1 MPMWDLPRR
10 TQHGFTLIE
19 MTVVLVILGMVTALA
34 IPNLVNLYQSVERRT
49 SFDAAFSS
57 FNALG
62 RAANQQKGGFV
73 LSAPGG
79 RLEITDQS
87 IALAFPENWRVEL
100 SGPVR
105 FLSNGACSGGDI
117 RIIEDQELLYQQSLE
132 KPFCRLEATW

>member
-1 MPMWDLPRR
+1 MLMWDLPRR
-10 TQHGFTLIE
+10 KQIGFTLIE

-34 IPNLVNLYQSVERRT
+34 LPNLVNLYQSIERRT

-105 FLSNGACSGGDI
+105 FLSNGACLGGDI
-117 RIIEDQELLYQQSLE
+117 RIIEDQELLHHQSLE
-132 KPFCRLEATW
+132 KPFCRLEANR

>member
-1 MPMWDLPRR
+1 MWDLPRR
-10 TQHGFTLIE
+10 KQIGFTLIE

-79 RLEITDQS
+79 RLETTDQS

-100 SGPVR
+100 GGPVR
-105 FLSNGACSGGDI
+105 FLSNGACLGGDI
-117 RIIEDQELLYQQSLE
+117 RIIEDQELVHQQSLE
-132 KPFCRLEATW
+132 QPFCRLEAKR

>member
-1 MPMWDLPRR
+1 MWDSPRR
-10 TQHGFTLIE
+10 KQIGFTLIE

-73 LSAPGG
+73 LSAPEG

-87 IALAFPENWRVEL
+87 ITLAFPENWRVEL
-100 SGPVR
+100 GGPVR
-105 FLSNGACSGGDI
+105 FLSNGACLGGDI
-117 RIIEDQELLYQQSLE
+117 RIIEDQELLHQQSLE
-132 KPFCRLEATW
+132 KPFCRLEANR

>member
-1 MPMWDLPRR
+1 MWDSPRR
-10 TQHGFTLIE
+10 KQIGFTLIE

-62 RAANQQKGGFV
+62 RVAHQQKGGFV

-79 RLEITDQS
+79 RLETTDQS
-87 IALAFPENWRVEL
+87 IALAFPENWNVEL
-100 SGPVR
+100 GGPVR
-105 FLSNGACSGGDI
+105 FLSNGACLGGDI
-117 RIIEDQELLYQQSLE
+117 RITEDQELLHQQPLK
-132 KPFCRLEATW
+132 KPFCRLEATR

>member
-1 MPMWDLPRR
+1 MWDLPRR

-105 FLSNGACSGGDI
+105 FLSNGACLGGDI
-117 RIIEDQELLYQQSLE
+117 RIIEDQELLHHQSLE
-132 KPFCRLEATW
+132 KPFCRLEANR

>member
-10 TQHGFTLIE
+10 KQIGFTLIE

-34 IPNLVNLYQSVERRT
+34 LPNLVNLYHSVERRT

-62 RAANQQKGGFV
+62 RRAHRQKSGFV

-79 RLEITDQS
+79 RLETTDQS

-105 FLSNGACSGGDI
+105 FLSNGACLGGEI
-117 RIIEDQELLYQQSLE
+117 RIIEDQELLHQQSLE

>member
-1 MPMWDLPRR
+1 VPMWDLPRR

-49 SFDAAFSS
+49 SFDAAFAS
-57 FNALG
+57 FNSLG
-62 RAANQQKGGFV
+62 RAAHQQKGGFV
-73 LSAPGG
+73 LSAPEG
-79 RLEITDQS
+79 RLETSDQS

-117 RIIEDQELLYQQSLE
+117 RIIEDQELLHQQSLE